1 MELLH
6 YITTT
11 KVDDPH
17 DDCTHWVGKMM
28 NKRLENKI
36 TCWYGSGLAARLW
49 IARHWYRWIE
59 GTNEFSDINSPKG
72 FAEMSEY
79 CYNTYWK
86 VKDERRL

>member
-1 MELLH
+1 MELSH

-17 DDCTHWVGKMM
+17 DDCTHWVGKLM

-36 TCWYGSGLAARLW
+36 TRWYGSSHATRLW

-72 FAEMSEY
+72 FAEISEY

>member
-1 MELLH
+1 
-6 YITTT
+6 
-11 KVDDPH
+11 
-17 DDCTHWVGKMM
+17 MM

-36 TCWYGSGLAARLW
+36 TRWYGSSHATRLW

-72 FAEMSEY
+72 FAEISEY